1 LPMSFL
7 LLAVSVFS
15 SCRDLPM
22 STFVN
27 IL

>member
-1 LPMSFL
+1 LPMLFL

-22 STFVN
+22 STCVN
-27 IL
+27 II